1 MSNPDQT
8 LCMALGIVQAVA
20 DLQQKYPDAESATA
34 LWQAMLALYGRAAA
48 RHVESLS
55 VCSRDL

>member
-1 MSNPDQT
+1 
-8 LCMALGIVQAVA
+8 MALGIVQAVA

-34 LWQAMLALYGRAAA
+34 LWQAMLALYGCAAA